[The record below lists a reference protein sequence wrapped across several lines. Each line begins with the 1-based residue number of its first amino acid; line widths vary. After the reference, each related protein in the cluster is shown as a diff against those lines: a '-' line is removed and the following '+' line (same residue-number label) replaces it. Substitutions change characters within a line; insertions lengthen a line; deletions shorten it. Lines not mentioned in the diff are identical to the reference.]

1 VCVLSVLSRGFLSRS
16 VCVRAKRFNLSDH
29 HWKQALVALVP
40 TRNCPASCPHAYLSR
55 IESSRANGV
64 QRQRRRTPVH
74 VEGGPTGWAAP
85 AAQSDCAHG
94 CTIARLVPARDHPQ
108 TRIWSGTAHSV
119 RILDAPGSQTDE
131 FNEKHNGPQRF
142 PLVLWNTRPPSE
154 PGTWVLAWMAAKSGL
169 EEHGGKKFGQ
179 NRAAAGPCGWVC
191 CGLRNAGRV
200 GSSLASDNRGDH
212 IMMDLLCK

>member
-1 VCVLSVLSRGFLSRS
+1 MCVLSVLSRGFLSRS

-64 QRQRRRTPVH
+64 QRQWGRTPVH

-119 RILDAPGSQTDE
+119 RILDAPGSQTE
-131 FNEKHNGPQRF
+131 FNEKQRSPTVSAGTLEYETTQRAGYLGTCMDGSEIGPGGARGEE
-142 PLVLWNTRPPSE
+142 VWAEPS
-154 PGTWVLAWMAAKSGL
+154 
-169 EEHGGKKFGQ
+169 GGG
-179 NRAAAGPCGWVC
+179 AV
-191 CGLRNAGRV
+191 RV
-200 GSSLASDNRGDH
+200 GVLR
-212 IMMDLLCK
+212 LT

>member
-1 VCVLSVLSRGFLSRS
+1 

-154 PGTWVLAWMAAKSGL
+154 PGTCMDGSEIGPGAWRST
-169 EEHGGKKFGQ
+169 GGRSLGRTERRRGRAGG
-179 NRAAAGPCGWVC
+179 RAAAYVMLVRSGQVC
-191 CGLRNAGRV
+191 RLITV
-200 GSSLASDNRGDH
+200 VITS
-212 IMMDLLCK
+212 

>member
-16 VCVRAKRFNLSDH
+16 VCVRAKRLHLSDH

-55 IESSRANGV
+55 IEPSRANGV

-142 PLVLWNTRPPSE
+142 KVVLWNTRPPSE
-154 PGTWVLAWMAAKSGL
+154 PGTCMDGSEIGPGGAGGEEVWAEPSG
-169 EEHGGKKFGQ
+169 GG
-179 NRAAAGPCGWVC
+179 AV
-191 CGLRNAGRV
+191 RV
-200 GSSLASDNRGDH
+200 GVLR
-212 IMMDLLCK
+212 LT

>member
-1 VCVLSVLSRGFLSRS
+1 MAFLSRS
-16 VCVRAKRFNLSDH
+16 VCVRACVRAKRFHLSDH

-74 VEGGPTGWAAP
+74 VEGGPTGRAAP

-142 PLVLWNTRPPSE
+142 PLVLWNTRSPSE
-154 PGTWVLAWMAAKSGL
+154 PGTCMYGSEIGPGGAGGEEVWAEPSG
-169 EEHGGKKFGQ
+169 GG
-179 NRAAAGPCGWVC
+179 AV
-191 CGLRNAGRV
+191 RV
-200 GSSLASDNRGDH
+200 GVLRH
-212 IMMDLLCK
+212 T

>member
-1 VCVLSVLSRGFLSRS
+1 MILLKKHQKSIPIPFGPFLCFAGLIYFFYGYKINHLLLFDFCYVAFLSRS
-16 VCVRAKRFNLSDH
+16 VCVRACVRARRFHLSDH

-40 TRNCPASCPHAYLSR
+40 TRNFPASCPHAYLSR
-55 IESSRANGV
+55 IESSRANRV

-119 RILDAPGSQTDE
+119 RILDAPGSQADE
-131 FNEKHNGPQRF
+131 FNEKHNGPNGFR
-142 PLVLWNTRPPSE
+142 
-154 PGTWVLAWMAAKSGL
+154 
-169 EEHGGKKFGQ
+169 
-179 NRAAAGPCGWVC
+179 
-191 CGLRNAGRV
+191 
-200 GSSLASDNRGDH
+200 
-212 IMMDLLCK
+212 

>member
-1 VCVLSVLSRGFLSRS
+1 MFCHVFFCRAACACVRA
-16 VCVRAKRFNLSDH
+16 CVRAKRFHLSDH

-131 FNEKHNGPQRF
+131 FNEKLNGPQRF

-154 PGTWVLAWMAAKSGL
+154 PGTCMDGSEIGPGGAQGEEVWAEPSG
-169 EEHGGKKFGQ
+169 GG
-179 NRAAAGPCGWVC
+179 AV
-191 CGLRNAGRV
+191 RV
-200 GSSLASDNRGDH
+200 GVLR
-212 IMMDLLCK
+212 LT

>member
-1 VCVLSVLSRGFLSRS
+1 MCVLSVLLRGFFVAQR
-16 VCVRAKRFNLSDH
+16 VRACVRACVRAKRSHLSDH

-119 RILDAPGSQTDE
+119 RILDAPGPQTDE
-131 FNEKHNGPQRF
+131 FNERTQRS
-142 PLVLWNTRPPSE
+142 PTVSASTLEHEITQRAGYLHGWQRNR
-154 PGTWVLAWMAAKSGL
+154 AWRSR
-169 EEHGGKKFGQ
+169 GGRSLGRTERRRGRAGG
-179 NRAAAGPCGWVC
+179 RAAAYVMLVRSGQACRLITV
-191 CGLRNAGRV
+191 V
-200 GSSLASDNRGDH
+200 ITS
-212 IMMDLLCK
+212 

>member
-1 VCVLSVLSRGFLSRS
+1 MCVLSVLSRGFLSRS

-131 FNEKHNGPQRF
+131 LNEKLNGPQRF

-154 PGTWVLAWMAAKSGL
+154 PGTCMDGSEIGPGGARGEEVWAEPSG
-169 EEHGGKKFGQ
+169 GG
-179 NRAAAGPCGWVC
+179 AV
-191 CGLRNAGRV
+191 RV
-200 GSSLASDNRGDH
+200 GVLR
-212 IMMDLLCK
+212 LT

>member
-1 VCVLSVLSRGFLSRS
+1 MCVLSVLSRGFLSRS

-64 QRQRRRTPVH
+64 QRQWGRTPVH

-131 FNEKHNGPQRF
+131 FTREHNGPQRF
-142 PLVLWNTRPPSE
+142 PLVLWNTRSPSE

-169 EEHGGKKFGQ
+169 EE
-179 NRAAAGPCGWVC
+179 
-191 CGLRNAGRV
+191 
-200 GSSLASDNRGDH
+200 
-212 IMMDLLCK
+212 

>member
-1 VCVLSVLSRGFLSRS
+1 MCVLSVLLRGFFVAQR
-16 VCVRAKRFNLSDH
+16 VRACVRACVRAKRFHLSDH
-29 HWKQALVALVP
+29 HWKQALVALVNTLVP

-131 FNEKHNGPQRF
+131 FNEKHNGPNGFRSTLEREITQR
-142 PLVLWNTRPPSE
+142 
-154 PGTWVLAWMAAKSGL
+154 GL
-169 EEHGGKKFGQ
+169 LLRVWDQ
-179 NRAAAGPCGWVC
+179 C
-191 CGLRNAGRV
+191 C
-200 GSSLASDNRGDH
+200 
-212 IMMDLLCK
+212 

>member
-1 VCVLSVLSRGFLSRS
+1 MDMTRISVRVRFECFVTWLFCRAACACVRA
-16 VCVRAKRFNLSDH
+16 CVRAKRFHLSDH
-29 HWKQALVALVP
+29 HWKQALVALVNTLVP

-55 IESSRANGV
+55 IESSCANGV

-131 FNEKHNGPQRF
+131 LNEKHNGPNGFR
-142 PLVLWNTRPPSE
+142 
-154 PGTWVLAWMAAKSGL
+154 
-169 EEHGGKKFGQ
+169 
-179 NRAAAGPCGWVC
+179 
-191 CGLRNAGRV
+191 
-200 GSSLASDNRGDH
+200 
-212 IMMDLLCK
+212 